1 MARFSWFG
9 DQEHRVFDY
18 KPIYFDKEK
27 DELKKKFGHVD
38 GSSKDKDYVP
48 GAYIHGALRGGNY
61 SKKRGGSKIHVII
74 SLVGLCLVLVI
85 LIYIAKF
92 FALL

>member
-9 DQEHRVFDY
+9 DQAHRVFDY

-38 GSSKDKDYVP
+38 GSQKEYVP

-61 SKKRGGSKIHVII
+61 SKKRGAGKMHII
-74 SLVGLCLVLVI
+74 VSLVGLCLVLVI